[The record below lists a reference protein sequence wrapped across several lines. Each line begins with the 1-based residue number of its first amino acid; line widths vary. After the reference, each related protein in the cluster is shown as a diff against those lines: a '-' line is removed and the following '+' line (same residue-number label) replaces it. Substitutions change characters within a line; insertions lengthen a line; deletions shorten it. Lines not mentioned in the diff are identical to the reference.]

1 MRGKCA
7 VQSVA
12 RVIFDCIASRTAC
25 FLTAA
30 FHTELGSRFKAERTG
45 TAVASAAAVLQLNAG
60 TVAGF
65 KDTLAV
71 PGKFKVIGVLA
82 AGTVRRNVK
91 FTVNFHRHIAG
102 GIVKH
107 NAAPLAIG
115 NFQST

>member
-82 AGTVRRNVK
+82 AGTVRRNGQVL
-91 FTVNFHRHIAG
+91 
-102 GIVKH
+102 
-107 NAAPLAIG
+107 P
-115 NFQST
+115 

>member
-60 TVAGF
+60 ATAGF
-65 KDTLAV
+65 KDTFTV
-71 PGKFKVIGVLA
+71 PSKFKVIGVLA
-82 AGTVRRNVK
+82 AGTVGRNIK
-91 FTVNFHRHIAG
+91 FTVNFHRQAAG

-107 NAAPLAIG
+107 NTAPIAVG